1 MPKKIRELKQM
12 LQKAGFTL
20 LPKRGKGSHSCWINP
35 LLLKPVVLSGKDSKD
50 AKPYQEKDVIES
62 IQEVEQLKQL
72 EKQDEL

>member
-1 MPKKIRELKQM
+1 M

-20 LPKRGKGSHSCWINP
+20 LPKRGKGSHSYGINP